1 MIIKISKGYIYCM
14 NKEEKKSIVDKFYK
28 EIHTDGKPAVVMFRI
43 KKCPQCD
50 VFEPVFN
57 KYSEIFSNDVN
68 FVTVDLNDKPIV
80 VEALKV
86 RSLPTVIFIK
96 NREEAC
102 SRLSGYIEGLELKD
116 KIENVLGGTCP
127 EMGRAKVCA
136 DVIILGA
143 GPAGLSAAIY
153 TARSKLY
160 TIVIENAL
168 PGGQVSTSYTIE
180 NYAGTGGAI
189 EGPVLM
195 GKMVDQAVSFGA
207 EIVELKEVMGIEL
220 NGKVKHII
228 TEDIDYYARAV
239 IIATGAQPKPL
250 SVDREEEYKGRG
262 LHYCATC
269 DGALYQDVDIIVVGG
284 GDSAVEEAV
293 NLTKFASKVTVISRK
308 EKFTAARAGQD
319 ALKENPKINVLW
331 NTEIVELK
339 GEMFLSSVVLKNNKT
354 EELTE
359 MPIEGVFIFV
369 GMSPKTEL
377 FKDAVQTDKYGYII
391 TDENMATN
399 IPGVYAVGDV
409 RRKTVRQIA
418 NAVGDGAVAAV
429 FVEKHIN
436 FSEN

>member
-1 MIIKISKGYIYCM
+1 MITKRSKGYIYSM
-14 NKEEKKSIVDKFYK
+14 EKEDKKIILNKFY
-28 EIHTDGKPAVVMFRI
+28 EEVHNNGKPAVVLFRI

-50 VFEPVFN
+50 VFEPIFN
-57 KYSEIFSNDVN
+57 KYSMIFSKDIN
-68 FVTVDLNDKPIV
+68 FITIDLDDNPIV
-80 VEALKV
+80 AKATKV
-86 RSLPTVIFIK
+86 RSLPTVLFIK

-102 SRLSGYIEGLELKD
+102 SRLSGYIEGPEFKN

-127 EMGRAKVCA
+127 KMGRAKVNA

-160 TIVIENAL
+160 TIVIDRAL

-180 NYAGTGGAI
+180 NYAGTGGSI

-195 GKMVDQAVSFGA
+195 EKMVKQAISFGA
-207 EIVELKEVMGIEL
+207 EIVELKEIVGVEL

-228 TEDIDYYARAV
+228 SEDIDYYARAV

-250 SVDREEEYKGRG
+250 PVKKEDEYKGRG

-269 DGALYQDVDIIVVGG
+269 DGALYQDTDIIVVGG

-293 NLTKFASKVTVISRK
+293 NLTKFASKVTVIVRK
-308 EKFTAARAGQD
+308 DKFSATKAAQD
-319 ALKENPKINVLW
+319 ALKENSKINVLW
-331 NTEIVELK
+331 NTEITELK
-339 GEMFLSSVVLKNNKT
+339 GDMFLSSVILKNNQT
-354 EELTE
+354 EKLTE
-359 MPIEGVFIFV
+359 MPIEGVFIFI
-369 GMSPKTEL
+369 GMFPRTEL
-377 FKDAVQTDKYGYII
+377 FKDVIHTDKYGYII
-391 TDENMATN
+391 TDENMATK

-409 RRKTVRQIA
+409 RHKTVRQIA

-436 FSEN
+436 SKED